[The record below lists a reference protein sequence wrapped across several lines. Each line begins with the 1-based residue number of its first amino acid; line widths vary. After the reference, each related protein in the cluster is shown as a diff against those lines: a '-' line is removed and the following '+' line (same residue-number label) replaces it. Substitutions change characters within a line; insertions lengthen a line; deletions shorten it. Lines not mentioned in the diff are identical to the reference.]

1 MAKIIR
7 FSEIKLGLTKVDK
20 KIKKL
25 FKKS

>member
-7 FSEIKLGLTKVDK
+7 FSGIKLGLTKANK
-20 KIKKL
+20 NIKKL